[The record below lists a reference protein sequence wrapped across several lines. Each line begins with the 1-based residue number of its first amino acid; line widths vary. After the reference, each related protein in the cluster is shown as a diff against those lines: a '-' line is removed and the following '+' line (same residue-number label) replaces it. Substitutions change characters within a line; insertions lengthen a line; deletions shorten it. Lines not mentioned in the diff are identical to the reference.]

1 MPGHYGKFGPLNYA
15 DKIKL
20 DGRDPAKPKGF
31 MSQEQIDNAEFESQM
46 RQNEME
52 KMAEK
57 LMSED
62 PKMVQKVQAEL
73 SRRFKLDPRRMNQ
86 SLSKV
91 QTPQGRAALTMFGPQ
106 S

>member
-1 MPGHYGKFGPLNYA
+1 MPGHYGEHGPLSYKNL
-15 DKIKL
+15 IKV
-20 DGRDPAKPKGF
+20 DDSDPTKPKGF
-31 MSQEQIDNAEFESQM
+31 MSQEQLDNAQFEAEM

-52 KMAEK
+52 DMAEK
-57 LMSED
+57 LMSEN
-62 PKMVQKVQAEL
+62 PKMVPKIQAEL

-91 QTPQGRAALTMFGPQ
+91 QTPQGRAALTMFGPR